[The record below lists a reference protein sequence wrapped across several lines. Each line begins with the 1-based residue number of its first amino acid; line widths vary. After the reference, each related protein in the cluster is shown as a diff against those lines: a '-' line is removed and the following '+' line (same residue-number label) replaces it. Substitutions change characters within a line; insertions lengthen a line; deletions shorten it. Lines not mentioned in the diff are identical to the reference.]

1 MPGTYPASALI
12 LLVGPAGSGKS
23 TFAAANFEPSQVLSS
38 DHARRLVSDDESDQT
53 ASPQAFAILRFI
65 AARRLARGR
74 LTVIDATNVRPR
86 DRRPFLQLASRFRR
100 PAVALVFDV
109 PLLVCLERNRLRPRR
124 RVDEDAVRLQWADLQ
139 ESIQRLGAEGFQEV
153 RFV

>member
-1 MPGTYPASALI
+1 MI
-12 LLVGPAGSGKS
+12 LLVGPAGAGKS

-38 DHARRLVSDDESDQT
+38 DYARQLVSDDASDQT
-53 ASPQAFAILRFI
+53 ASSQAFAILRFI
-65 AARRLARGR
+65 VARRLPRGR

-86 DRRPFLQLASRFRR
+86 DRRPFLQLASRFSR

-109 PLLVCLERNRLRPRR
+109 PLLVCLERNRLRPGRL
-124 RVDEDAVRLQWADLQ
+124 VEEDAVRRQWTDLQ
-139 ESIQRLGAEGFQEV
+139 ESMPGLAAEGFQEV